1 MRRLAGTLA
10 IADRVIFLG
19 RRRDATRIMS
29 AFDIFTLASQWEG
42 LPVALM
48 EALAIG
54 LPIVATRVGGVDE
67 AVGTEE
73 FVTLVS
79 PRDPEALAVA
89 FESVFADESHR
100 TAMTDRS
107 RQLAERFDIRRAVA
121 TIEQTYRRVSGGSLQ

>member
-1 MRRLAGTLA
+1 M
-10 IADRVIFLG
+10 IFLG

-29 AFDIFTLASQWEG
+29 AFDVFTLASQWEG

-73 FVTLVS
+73 LVTLV
-79 PRDPEALAVA
+79 PAKDPEALALA
-89 FESVFADESHR
+89 FESVLTDQTRR
-100 TAMTDRS
+100 TAMAGRS
-107 RQLAERFDIRRAVA
+107 LELADRFDIRRAVA
-121 TIEQTYRRVSGGSLQ
+121 TIEQTYRDVASESHA